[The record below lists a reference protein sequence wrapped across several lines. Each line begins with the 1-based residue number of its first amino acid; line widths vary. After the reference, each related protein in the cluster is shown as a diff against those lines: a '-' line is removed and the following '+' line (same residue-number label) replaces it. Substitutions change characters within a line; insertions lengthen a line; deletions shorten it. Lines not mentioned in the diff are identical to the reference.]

1 MSDVSGIL
9 YFLLLPCRFYLVLQ
23 DTVGVHLG
31 FWEARRKIDPGKDI
45 QGLIRRCL
53 GGLELMTQC

>member
-1 MSDVSGIL
+1 MQV
-9 YFLLLPCRFYLVLQ
+9 YLVLQ